1 MRVALCYMNGE
12 FLPLQKAVLPVS
24 DYVIQRGV
32 GVFESICTFRRRPL
46 MLSPHLERLARS
58 AGSAGITMPLLLED
72 LKAVIRDG
80 IGKMKDEC
88 LVRPYITGGDVFVD
102 GEFPSPRL
110 FVLFEKV
117 RKPSPDVYD
126 RGVLLFPVDR
136 GRHTPGVKSTDYM
149 LSYSGHS
156 QCREAYEILYCPDGE
171 ITEAAHSTF
180 FLYKGGTLVT
190 APLSRVLKGTTRD
203 IILQL
208 AREKGMKVEERCPL
222 VSELPEADEA
232 FITGSVKEVVPVV
245 RIGDQAVGSG
255 KPGPVTRMLHHTF
268 LEEIVRWLE

>member
-1 MRVALCYMNGE
+1 
-12 FLPLQKAVLPVS
+12 
-24 DYVIQRGV
+24 
-32 GVFESICTFRRRPL
+32 
-46 MLSPHLERLARS
+46 
-58 AGSAGITMPLLLED
+58 
-72 LKAVIRDG
+72 
-80 IGKMKDEC
+80 
-88 LVRPYITGGDVFVD
+88 
-102 GEFPSPRL
+102 
-110 FVLFEKV
+110 
-117 RKPSPDVYD
+117 VYD
-126 RGVLLFPVDR
+126 KGVLLLPVDG
-136 GRHTPGVKSTDYM
+136 GRHIPGVKSVDYM
-149 LSYSGHS
+149 FSYTGYGKRHD
-156 QCREAYEILYCPDGE
+156 AYEILYCPDGE